1 MGLPFIKIS
10 SKRRD
15 QVVAIDLG
23 GRMTKAVHL
32 QRRGDKLNLV
42 NYAFVETPV
51 SDKALSTEALTEH
64 LKNVSRALA
73 GNRPK
78 QVTVALGV
86 NDTVFRQIEMALLP
100 VGDVRQMLK
109 LNSKNYLQ
117 QELPDHVFD
126 CSYGVSGPLRQPGSG
141 EAAKPVMPAS
151 HKHKMFVGAARR
163 QLIEDLQTAIRGA
176 GMVPDQVVPGLLGPL
191 NAFELAEPEV
201 FGREIVALVEVGF
214 RCTSITILD
223 CGEIRLHRVVAI
235 GGDRLT
241 TGLADTM
248 KITYTEAESIKVG
261 MPQEVQANLE
271 AMLSP
276 LGRELRASID
286 FCEHQHD
293 RTVSQVFI
301 SGGSARSDIIVQ
313 ALQTELLVPCK
324 AWLPT
329 RALTLSLPPEKLA
342 EVEQLAPQLSVAVG
356 AALVSF

>member
-10 SKRRD
+10 NKRRD
-15 QVVAIDLG
+15 QVVVIDLG
-23 GRMTKAVHL
+23 GRMTKAVHV
-32 QRRGDKLNLV
+32 QRRGEKLNLI

-51 SDKALSTEALTEH
+51 QDKAMSTEALTEH
-64 LKNVSRALA
+64 LKSVGRALA
-73 GNRPK
+73 GSRPK

-86 NDTVFRQIEMALLP
+86 NDTVFRQIEMSLLP

-117 QELPDHVFD
+117 QDLPDHVFD
-126 CSYGVSGPLRQPGSG
+126 CSYGVSGTFRPPAAGG
-141 EAAKPVMPAS
+141 AAKPATPAS
-151 HKHKMFVGAARR
+151 QKQKMFVGAARR
-163 QLIEDLQTAIRGA
+163 QLIEDLQTAIKDA
-176 GMVPDQVVPGLLGPL
+176 GMVPDQVVPGLVGPL

-201 FGREIVALVEVGF
+201 FGRETVALVEVGF

-241 TGLADTM
+241 AGLADTM

-261 MPQEVQANLE
+261 MPLEVQANLE
-271 AMLSP
+271 GMLSP

-286 FCEHQHD
+286 FYEHQHD

-301 SGGSARSDIIVQ
+301 SGGSARCEVIVQ
-313 ALQTELLVPCK
+313 ALQAELMVPCK
-324 AWLPT
+324 TWLPT
-329 RALTLSLPPEKLA
+329 RALNLSLPPAKLA
-342 EVEQLAPQLSVAVG
+342 EVEQVAPQLSVAVG
-356 AALVSF
+356 VALASF

>member
-10 SKRRD
+10 SKRREH
-15 QVVAIDLG
+15 VVAIDLG

-32 QRRGDKLNLV
+32 VRRGDKLSLV
-42 NYAFVETPV
+42 NYAFVETPA
-51 SDKALSTEALTEH
+51 SDKAMSTEALTEH
-64 LKNVSRALA
+64 LKSVSSALT
-73 GNRPK
+73 GSRPK

-109 LNSKNYLQ
+109 ISSKNYLQ
-117 QELPDHVFD
+117 QDLPDHVFD
-126 CSYGVSGPLRQPGSG
+126 CAYGVTGPVRSPASG
-141 EAAKPVMPAS
+141 EAGKPAATGS
-151 HKHKMFVGAARR
+151 QKHKMFVGAARR
-163 QLIEDLQTAIRGA
+163 QLIDDLQTAVKGA
-176 GMVPDQVVPGLLGPL
+176 GMVPDQVVPGMVGPL
-191 NAFELAEPEV
+191 NAFELSEPEL
-201 FGREIVALVEVGF
+201 FGRETVALVEIGF
-214 RCTSITILD
+214 RCTTITILD

-241 TGLADTM
+241 TGLADSM

-286 FCEHQHD
+286 FFEHQHD

-301 SGGSARSDIIVQ
+301 SGGSARSEVIVQ

-329 RALTLSLPPEKLA
+329 RALNLSLSPEKLA
-342 EVEQLAPQLSVAVG
+342 EVEQVAPQLSVAVG
-356 AALVSF
+356 AALASF